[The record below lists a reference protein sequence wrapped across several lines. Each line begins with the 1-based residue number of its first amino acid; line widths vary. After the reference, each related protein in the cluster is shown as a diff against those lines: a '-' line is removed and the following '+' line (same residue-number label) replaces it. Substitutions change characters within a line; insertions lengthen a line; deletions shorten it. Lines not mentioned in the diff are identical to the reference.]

1 MDRATLR
8 GLEAQVEAGDESAL
22 AILWQSSELKYR
34 GSIAARVNGKE
45 DRDDLQQE
53 AFINTLKAVRA
64 RRFKRKRGSLS
75 GWTGTIANNVA
86 VDFCRRES
94 RKAKVIAEFAKGNAP
109 IRHERF
115 LSAETLDESVV
126 HHVLSKMKEDDVDLL
141 RLIYV
146 AQMSLSNVA
155 EIRNIPL
162 GTVKSRLFRIKG
174 QFLCLLTQKVGEEKM
189 EDLGLLR
196 KAS

>member
-1 MDRATLR
+1 MDKATLR
-8 GLEAQVEAGDESAL
+8 GLESQVEAGDESAL
-22 AILWQSSELKYR
+22 AVLWQSGELKYR

-53 AFINTLKAVRA
+53 AFINTLRAVRA
-64 RRFKRKRGSLS
+64 KRFKRKRGSLS
-75 GWTGTIANNVA
+75 VWTGAIASNAA

-94 RKAKVIAEFAKGNAP
+94 RRVRTVTEFAEENAP
-109 IRHERF
+109 PRHECF
-115 LSAETLDESVV
+115 LSTKTLDEGVV

-146 AQMSLSNVA
+146 AQMSLLNVA
-155 EIRNIPL
+155 ALRDIPL

-174 QFLCLLTQKVGEEKM
+174 QFLCLLIQEIGEEKM